1 MGHNLWYLEMI
12 DVRTG
17 NGVKTGLGAAFTTE
31 DEVRAKFEA
40 SRGLAVPDDRMAF
53 LVDLHNPNGDLLDTI
68 QIDADGF
75 EAIIGHPPESP
86 DVYTAVDRAYWAKRV
101 RP

>member
-1 MGHNLWYLEMI
+1 MSLWYLEMI

-17 NGVKTGLGAAFTTE
+17 NSAKTGLGAAFKTE
-31 DEVRAKFEA
+31 TEARAKFEA
-40 SRGLAVPDDRMAF
+40 AIGLAVPDDQTAF
-53 LVDLHNPNGDLLDTI
+53 FVDFRNPDGDILDTVP
-68 QIDADGF
+68 IDADGF

-101 RP
+101 QS